1 MSRWWKHIETAEITP
16 PSLPQRNSFSYLNCS
31 QNFRVKC
38 EAQKQEG
45 KTEAGVKATL
55 HRSLI
60 LGNRPDGLCGHQP
73 ESVCG
78 LRERVCP
85 MVTCEPRPHH
95 DSSKETG
102 SILVSGDHYLMLEQ
116 VLHVTRQPLPCLE
129 FCGQQEPS
137 WRFPHTPMVF

>member
-1 MSRWWKHIETAEITP
+1 MSRRCKHTETAEITP
-16 PSLPQRNSFSYLNCS
+16 PSRPQRNPFSDLNCS
-31 QNFRVKC
+31 QNFRAKC

-45 KTEAGVKATL
+45 KTEAGEKATL

-85 MVTCEPRPHH
+85 MGT
-95 DSSKETG
+95 
-102 SILVSGDHYLMLEQ
+102 
-116 VLHVTRQPLPCLE
+116 
-129 FCGQQEPS
+129 
-137 WRFPHTPMVF
+137 